1 MKKVPARIQKVRWR
15 ATSTSVRMVCFS
27 RSRCAALGV
36 VLLGRRIVRIGA
48 VGKKANITRSIDEDE
63 PDDGYE
69 RERGDCDTPGDCS
82 PSGGL
87 DDVSDQGEKDE
98 LPGRPGGTHDTEHQ
112 PTAFVEPT
120 VDDQGAKDERRG
132 SDAASPTMTP
142 HKITRC
148 QGSVIT
154 VVRPVPIAIRVKGAS
169 SDVAHT
175 EAPHQGSGEGAR

>member
-1 MKKVPARIQKVRWR
+1 MTIA
-15 ATSTSVRMVCFS
+15 ASTQLISFFVLSAVIVLG
-27 RSRCAALGV
+27 ALGV
-36 VLLGRRIVRIGA
+36 VLLGRRIVWIGA

-87 DDVSDQGEKDE
+87 DDVRDQREKDE
-98 LPGRPGGTHDTEHQ
+98 LPGRPGGTHHTEHQ

-132 SDAASPTMTP
+132 SDTESDDDPPQDHEMPGVGHHGRQA
-142 HKITRC
+142 
-148 QGSVIT
+148 
-154 VVRPVPIAIRVKGAS
+154 GADRDQS
-169 SDVAHT
+169 
-175 EAPHQGSGEGAR
+175 